1 MCREGQGLT
10 SIIAA
15 PPSHFI
21 AGIDGGAPHQVKKVF
36 LSFHPRSTVT
46 ASSTPQSYH
55 SKNRRENF
63 EIRNTLNY
71 GFVFP

>member
-46 ASSTPQSYH
+46 ASSTFSH
-55 SKNRRENF
+55 NH
-63 EIRNTLNY
+63 ITLKT
-71 GFVFP
+71 GTKILKLGIP